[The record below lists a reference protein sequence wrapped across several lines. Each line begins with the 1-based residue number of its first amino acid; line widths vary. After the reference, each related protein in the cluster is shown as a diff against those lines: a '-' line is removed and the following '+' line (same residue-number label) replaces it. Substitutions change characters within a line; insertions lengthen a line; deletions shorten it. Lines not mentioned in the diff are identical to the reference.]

1 MKALVYHGNKDLRL
15 EDVPEP
21 QPGPGEVKLRIDH
34 CGICATDIEE
44 YLYGPNFIAHGSP
57 NPITGRTLPLV
68 TGHEITGTVVEAG
81 EGVSNVGP
89 GDRVALNTVLTCQT
103 CRRCAAGE
111 ETMCPDMAVAGFA
124 LDGGLA
130 EYMLWLADEAI
141 PLPESV
147 TSEQA
152 ALVEPASVA
161 LHAVRRSGVKPGES
175 MAVLGCGTVG
185 LLAMQAAKA
194 MGAETI
200 ALDRRQMSLDL
211 AAKLGAGETI
221 DTSDANAHGR
231 LLELTGGDGPDV
243 IMDAAGGPQ
252 TPALAV
258 DWVRPGGRALL
269 VAIYTAETSIDFNA
283 VVAGEKQV
291 IGSLAY
297 QRRDVE
303 EVVELIATGDI
314 DTAPLISDRVRLDEV
329 IDRGFKRM
337 MEPTKDVFRILVSP

>member
-15 EDVPEP
+15 EDIPEP

-44 YLYGPNFIAHGSP
+44 YQYGPNFIAHGSP
-57 NPITGRTLPLV
+57 NPITGRMLPLV
-68 TGHEITGTVVEAG
+68 TGHEITGTVAEVG
-81 EGVSNVGP
+81 GGVSNVGP
-89 GDRVALNTVLTCQT
+89 GDRVALNTVLTCQA

-111 ETMCPDMAVAGFA
+111 ETMCPNMAVAGFA

-130 EYMLWLADEAI
+130 EYMLWRADEAI
-141 PLPESV
+141 PLPGSV

-161 LHAVRRSGVKPGES
+161 LHAVRRSGVEPGET

-185 LLAMQAAKA
+185 LLAMQAARA

-200 ALDRRQMSLDL
+200 ALDRRRMSLDL
-211 AAKLGAGETI
+211 AAELGAGATI
-221 DTSDANAHGR
+221 DTSADGARDR
-231 LLELTGGDGPDV
+231 LLDLTDGDGPDV

-258 DWVRPGGRALL
+258 DWVRPGGRVLL
-269 VAIYTAETSIDFNA
+269 VAIYTAETSIDFNS
-283 VVAGEKQV
+283 VVAGEKHV

-303 EVVELIATGDI
+303 EVVGLIASGAV
-314 DTAPLISDRVRLDEV
+314 DTTPLISDRVRLDEV